1 MSKFF
6 ALEMSHEVSKHPKLN
21 VTKGFLGFFRKVI
34 YTPTDSPVESYSNFY
49 AKQDAERIRDL
60 INCSDEKAQSQVDTF
75 KTIETQP
82 DSSFRLDLCVSDD
95 AHFIAMQLN
104 HVANGVMTHITPI
117 RYFEGALAQQIE
129 NIF

>member
-21 VTKGFLGFFRKVI
+21 VSKGFLGFCRKVTYI
-34 YTPTDSPVESYSNFY
+34 PTDSQVESYSNYY

-60 INCSDEKAQSQVDTF
+60 INCSDDKAQSQVDAF
-75 KTIETQP
+75 QPIETQP
-82 DSSFRLDLCVSDD
+82 GSSFRLDLCVSDD
-95 AHFIAMQLN
+95 AQFIAMQLN

-117 RYFEGALAQQIE
+117 RYFEGALAKQVE